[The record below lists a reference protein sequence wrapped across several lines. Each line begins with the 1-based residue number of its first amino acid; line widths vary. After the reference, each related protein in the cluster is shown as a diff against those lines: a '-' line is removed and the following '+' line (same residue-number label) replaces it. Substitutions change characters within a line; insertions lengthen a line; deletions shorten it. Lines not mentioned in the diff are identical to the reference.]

1 MMRKEIYLYGD
12 TSFGGAKYF
21 AQQNA
26 VTLHLT
32 GLSKKDKEKI
42 IVEVQGEDT
51 NIDKFLKKVSKGS
64 PFFKVTKVESK
75 DIEEVPEEKVFA
87 IK

>member
-1 MMRKEIYLYGD
+1 MRKEIYLYGD

-26 VTLHLT
+26 MTLNLT

-42 IVEVQGEDT
+42 IIEVQGPEGT
-51 NIDKFLKKVSKGS
+51 LDKYLKKVSKGS

-75 DIEEVPEEKVFA
+75 DIDEIPKEKTFA